1 MSQATTATE
10 RPRRADAQR
19 NYEHILAVA
28 RVAVAERGGDIV
40 LEDIA
45 RDAGVGI
52 GTLYRHFPNR
62 QALFEATFLDEALE
76 LRARAESLVGDPD
89 PFAAL
94 RGWLRQQMD
103 FGAHGHSMGAAVM
116 NAKHTEGSE
125 IQRACIGMREAGAL
139 LLGQAQAAGTVRE
152 DVELSDVLRLIHGVV
167 LADRQVPDPER
178 ADRMF
183 DLVMAGIRA

>member
-1 MSQATTATE
+1 MSQARTVTE

-19 NYEHILAVA
+19 NYERILAVA
-28 RVAVAERGGDIV
+28 RVAVDERGGDIV

-52 GTLYRHFPNR
+52 GTLYRHFPTR
-62 QALFEATFLDEALE
+62 QALFEATFLHEARE
-76 LRARAESLVGDPD
+76 LRARAEGLVGDPD
-89 PFAAL
+89 PFDAL

-125 IQRACIGMREAGAL
+125 IQLACAGMREAGAVL
-139 LLGQAQAAGTVRE
+139 LSQAQAAGTVRDE
-152 DVELSDVLRLIHGVV
+152 VELADVLRLIHGVV
-167 LADRQVPDPER
+167 LANQQVPDPER
-178 ADRMF
+178 AGRMF

>member
-1 MSQATTATE
+1 MSQARTVTE

-19 NYEHILAVA
+19 NYERILAVA
-28 RVAVAERGGDIV
+28 RVAVDERGGDIV

-52 GTLYRHFPNR
+52 GTLYRHFPTR
-62 QALFEATFLDEALE
+62 QALFEATFLHEARE
-76 LRARAESLVGDPD
+76 LRARAEGLVGDPD
-89 PFAAL
+89 PFDAL

-125 IQRACIGMREAGAL
+125 IQRACAGMREAGAVL
-139 LLGQAQAAGTVRE
+139 LSQAQAAGTVRDE
-152 DVELSDVLRLIHGVV
+152 VELADVLRLIHGVV
-167 LADRQVPDPER
+167 LANQQVPDPER
-178 ADRMF
+178 AGRMF